1 MALGDELAVLTA
13 CDDELYVLIGARA
26 LCVQCARTRTLL
38 RKSMPRHV
46 VACMPHGHGRQQSAP
61 RGRIKFI
68 DWVSALTTVEAPTAR
83 AVSASG
89 EFRAHVERQNLS
101 RNFTVISV

>member
-38 RKSMPRHV
+38 RKSVPRHV
-46 VACMPHGHGRQQSAP
+46 VLANISALPRHVVLRISAP
-61 RGRIKFI
+61 
-68 DWVSALTTVEAPTAR
+68 TQR
-83 AVSASG
+83 AAS
-89 EFRAHVERQNLS
+89 
-101 RNFTVISV
+101 FTLNKKSSLKGMCMSM

>member
-38 RKSMPRHV
+38 RKSVPRHV
-46 VACMPHGHGRQQSAP
+46 VLPN
-61 RGRIKFI
+61 I
-68 DWVSALTTVEAPTAR
+68 SALPRHVVLRIRRELSALE
-83 AVSASG
+83 VSVSTKN
-89 EFRAHVERQNLS
+89 RPS
-101 RNFTVISV
+101 RVCA